1 MRELRN
7 GGFTPVTVTCASGY
21 SFVSPSCVRP
31 AATAAATVI
40 CYAGSYN
47 SASGFC
53 ELVLTTSPRAPC
65 PAGHALTGGVCE
77 HDPPPTTTLPPPPS
91 INGLSSSGSVA
102 AGSPYRDSFTVAGA
116 SASVSGVGCSL
127 SGPSGIGL
135 LYTLTVTRAGPG
147 ARRCTV
153 AAGGVSRRV
162 SVTFTGISG
171 LSSSG
176 SVAAGAAYADSFTVW
191 GAAAAVSG
199 AGCSLTLG
207 PMGPSGERGYTLTVT
222 RAVAGSRGCTVTGGG
237 DSQAVAVTFTGI
249 NGLSSSGSVAAG
261 SPYRDSF
268 TVAGASASVSGVGCS
283 LSGPSGI
290 GLLYTLTVTRAG
302 PGARR
307 CTVAAGGVSRRVSVT
322 FTGIS
327 GLSSS
332 GSVAAGAA
340 YADSFTVWGAAA
352 AVSGAGCSLTL
363 GPMGPSGKRGY
374 TLTVTRAVAG
384 SRGCT
389 VTGGGD
395 SQAVAVTFTD
405 DEDET
410 TTVPVQG
417 CTVSLGSLG
426 SQPVTLSGAWSA
438 SGGCVAS
445 HRGNAQTPYYARF
458 YTFTLDAGARV
469 AIDLSSSEDAYLF
482 LLSGHGSAGAVRA
495 SNDDADDTTNDS
507 RLSLDLAAGDYT
519 IEATTFSAR
528 TTGSFTVTTAIEP
541 EPEPEP
547 EPVTVTGLEGSYDAT
562 VGEALSF
569 SFAFSPSG
577 AVPSLEV
584 TPAGLGLTLA
594 HSSGT
599 ATVEGTPTLAGAYV
613 VTFAQPG
620 RAGTDT
626 TTVTAACAQGHTQQP
641 TAAAKPPRLCARS
654 VWAAARSA
662 HSSWSWAPRRA
673 HGSRPVCCPRGAGA
687 AAAPSM
693 PGTTRSRSHTRRA
706 SLLI

>member
-1 MRELRN
+1 M
-7 GGFTPVTVTCASGY
+7 TVTCASGY

-237 DSQAVAVTFTGI
+237 DSQAVAVTFTDDEDETTT
-249 NGLSSSGSVAAG
+249 V
-261 SPYRDSF
+261 P
-268 TVAGASASVSGVGCS
+268 VAGASASVSGVGCS

-290 GLLYTLTVTRAG
+290 GLLYTLTVTRVG

-307 CTVAAGGVSRRVSVT
+307 CTVAAGGVSRRVSV

-410 TTVPVQG
+410 TTVSCAGLHGVVGVVGVPACDAVG
-417 CTVSLGSLG
+417 RV
-426 SQPVTLSGAWSA
+426 VA

-641 TAAAKPPRLCARS
+641 DRSCEAPAAVCTQRLGSGTISSQLLVLGPQSGRMGAVLCA
-654 VWAAARSA
+654 ARG
-662 HSSWSWAPRRA
+662 A
-673 HGSRPVCCPRGAGA
+673 HGPQRHLLCQALHVHARTRGE
-687 AAAPSM
+687 
-693 PGTTRSRSHTRRA
+693 RHC
-706 SLLI
+706 